1 MIFPTKQEHSLMSA
15 LPLLISPLKSF
26 HTQLLR
32 IKCCDFSSNSLFI
45 IINLLQCSIFGVSH
59 FSYWKYNLQY
69 IKNCCSRHYLKISL
83 ILASCNLFLVNVL
96 ILSSLKTQENQK
108 FSGAFRGYEMG
119 TLARNGLN
127 MMLGLLNVLL
137 SIIER
142 LMKNA
147 LQILRIF

>member
-1 MIFPTKQEHSLMSA
+1 ME
-15 LPLLISPLKSF
+15 
-26 HTQLLR
+26 
-32 IKCCDFSSNSLFI
+32 
-45 IINLLQCSIFGVSH
+45 
-59 FSYWKYNLQY
+59 
-69 IKNCCSRHYLKISL
+69 
-83 ILASCNLFLVNVL
+83 
-96 ILSSLKTQENQK
+96 
-108 FSGAFRGYEMG
+108 